1 MYPKD
6 YIVLDSETTGLEH
19 ESCEIIEIG
28 ILLIQNNKIVN
39 AAANELA
46 NPGYPLPQKIVEI
59 THITDEMLKGKRTPL
74 EVMADT
80 AAILDK
86 LNLPIVGHNIVNF
99 DRLFL
104 NKYYDKLGL
113 KQRPFNMYIDTAS
126 LYKEL
131 RGCHVAGHSKYN
143 VPKDPLAA
151 AGWTQKLLE
160 FREYSENR
168 VKYNLTSA
176 VNYLA
181 VPQFDLDKWS
191 VNRHRALYD
200 CVLTYKV
207 FEALKIEMKL

>member
-6 YIVLDSETTGLEH
+6 YVVLDFETTGLEP
-19 ESCEIIEIG
+19 ETCDIIEIG
-28 ILLIQNNKIVN
+28 LLFIKDNKICKS
-39 AAANELA
+39 AADELA
-46 NPGYPLPQKIVEI
+46 NPGYPLSQKIIEI
-59 THITDEMLKGKRTPL
+59 THITDDMLKGKRTPL
-74 EVMADT
+74 EVMKDA
-80 AAILDK
+80 AAILDN

-104 NKYYDKLGL
+104 DKYYDKLGL
-113 KQRPFNMYIDTAS
+113 KRRPFNLYIDTAS

-131 RGCHVAGHSKYN
+131 RSCHVAGHAKYN
-143 VPKDPLAA
+143 APKESITA

-160 FREYSENR
+160 FREYNENR

-181 VPQFDLDKWS
+181 VPQFDLYKFA
-191 VNRHRALYD
+191 NRHRALYD
-200 CVLTYKV
+200 CVLTHKV